1 MAKGPRVIH
10 DRFLRVVGVFL
21 ALAATALRA
30 HDPGISTMQGELR
43 NDVLVLVTGF
53 APADASL
60 FLPQAARKD
69 GSWDQADFDAVRAE
83 LLRIASRLWEVKAGE
98 SLLTPR
104 EQGVELLPGDNVS
117 FRLVFVRPSGSSRF
131 ELRAPLLKELSDS
144 HRQFVIIADE
154 AGSVIAKKLLSTRD
168 SVIEIGATTPGGSQ
182 PPPSD
187 SATIWGFI
195 RLGVVHIW
203 TGYDHLL
210 FLLALLVVCTG
221 FRSSVA
227 IISCFTLAHS
237 ITLALSALDIVV
249 LPPWLAR
256 CVEPAIAASIVFVGV
271 ENILRRGA
279 EPRGRWLLT
288 FAFGLVHGFGFAS
301 VLRDLGLGTG
311 GQGIAMPLLTFNLG
325 VELGQI
331 AIAAVVLPLLWR
343 LRRNETFVARGV
355 PAISAVVALAG
366 LWWLL
371 DRTVL

>member
-1 MAKGPRVIH
+1 MTLPRVIH
-10 DRFLRVVGVFL
+10 VARILL
-21 ALAATALRA
+21 ALGATALRA

-43 NDVLVLVTGF
+43 ADALVLVTGF
-53 APADASL
+53 APADAAL
-60 FLPQAARKD
+60 FLPPAARKE
-69 GSWDQADFDAVRAE
+69 GSWDQADFDAVQAE
-83 LLRIASRLWEVKAGE
+83 LLRVAPRLWEVKSGGTV
-98 SLLTPR
+98 LTPR
-104 EQGVELLPGDNVS
+104 EQGVQLLPGDNVS
-117 FRLVFVRPSGSSRF
+117 FRLVFVRPPGSPGF
-131 ELRAPLLKELSDS
+131 VLRAPLLTELSDS
-144 HRQFVIIADE
+144 HRQFVIVTDE
-154 AGSVIAKKLLSTRD
+154 AGNAVVKKLLSTRD
-168 SVIEIGATTPGGSQ
+168 PVLEIVPTTAGAAPQ
-182 PPPSD
+182 PSSD
-187 SATIWGFI
+187 TATIWGFI

-210 FLLALLVVCTG
+210 FLLALLIVCTG

-237 ITLALSALDIVV
+237 ITLALSALDVVV

-271 ENILRRGA
+271 QNILRRGE

-288 FAFGLVHGFGFAS
+288 FVFGLIHGFGFAS

-343 LRRNETFVARGV
+343 LRRNENFVARGV
-355 PAISAVVALAG
+355 PVISAVVALAG

-371 DRTVL
+371 DRTVF